1 MVSFK
6 NIGKSGI
13 LFLAMFFATTIC
25 LSQTRVTGH
34 VFAEIV
40 ETLSAVSN
48 TNDYLH
54 IEQNSIGD
62 QVNLGEISLH
72 GKSNTVVSVLVTTNG
87 MTGNYGDNAGFEVI
101 PCLECSDSEY
111 NNNGIQTYKLQANTD
126 LEPNSNTSLS
136 YSAQYE
142 IVFAHN

>member
-6 NIGKSGI
+6 NIGKSAI
-13 LFLAMFFATTIC
+13 LIMAIFFASKIC

-54 IEQNSIGD
+54 IEQNNIGD
-62 QVNLGEISLH
+62 KLNLGEISLN
-72 GKSNTVVSVLVTTNG
+72 GKSNSVVSVLVTTNG
-87 MTGNYGDNAGFEVI
+87 MTGSDGENAGFEVNS
-101 PCLECSDSEY
+101 CLECSDSEH
-111 NNNGIQTYKLQANTD
+111 NNNGIQIYKLHANTD
-126 LEPNSNTSLS
+126 IELNSNTSNR

>member
-1 MVSFK
+1 MVTIK
-6 NIGKSGI
+6 NIGNSGI
-13 LFLAMFFATTIC
+13 LTLAMFFATMIC
-25 LSQTRVTGH
+25 HSQTRVTGH

-48 TNDYLH
+48 TNDHLQ

-62 QVNLGEISLH
+62 QVNLGEIFLH
-72 GKSNTVVSVLVTTNG
+72 VKSNTVVYVLVTTNG
-87 MTGNYGDNAGFEVI
+87 MTGNYGDNAGFEVK
-101 PCLECSDSEY
+101 PCLECSDSEH
-111 NNNGIQTYKLQANTD
+111 NNIGIKTYKLQANTD
-126 LEPNSNTSLS
+126 LELNSNTSLS

>member
-1 MVSFK
+1 
-6 NIGKSGI
+6 
-13 LFLAMFFATTIC
+13 
-25 LSQTRVTGH
+25 
-34 VFAEIV
+34 
-40 ETLSAVSN
+40 
-48 TNDYLH
+48 
-54 IEQNSIGD
+54 
-62 QVNLGEISLH
+62 
-72 GKSNTVVSVLVTTNG
+72 

-101 PCLECSDSEY
+101 PCLECSDSEH